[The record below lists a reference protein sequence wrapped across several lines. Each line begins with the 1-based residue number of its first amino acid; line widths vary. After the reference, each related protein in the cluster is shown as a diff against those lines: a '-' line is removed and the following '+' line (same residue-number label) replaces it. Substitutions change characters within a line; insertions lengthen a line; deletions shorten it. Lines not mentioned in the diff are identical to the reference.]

1 MSTPSDDLAEI
12 AGKVEKIVRDLQAE
26 KEQNR
31 RDFPNTAKVKQIL
44 EDANP
49 IKEYLA
55 HPEHTKMTKTR
66 VKVIWAEE
74 NGRRIGRERD

>member
-31 RDFPNTAKVKQIL
+31 RDFPLMASYLKLL
-44 EDANP
+44 ERFNP
-49 IKEYLA
+49 RA
-55 HPEHTKMTKTR
+55 
-66 VKVIWAEE
+66 IWAEE
-74 NGRRIGRERD
+74 GTKRIGRVPT

>member
-31 RDFPNTAKVKQIL
+31 RDFPLSLTYVDAL
-44 EDANP
+44 ERVNP
-49 IKEYLA
+49 SEEKSRPRL
-55 HPEHTKMTKTR
+55 
-66 VKVIWAEE
+66 IWAEE